1 MAMTCCPDEGVVPG
15 ISYPPITLTHLKLW
29 PEGARPEVKSR
40 SNRDLL
46 HLVPEVCGSRR
57 KSSFENVW
65 RQSHTK
71 TNIWYCL
78 YLESKKNGTNEPIY
92 KTEIESQIQKT
103 NLWLPRE
110 RGGGMNWETGV
121 DIYTPVYINYITN
134 KNYCI
139 TQGTLLSDL

>member
-29 PEGARPEVKSR
+29 PESARPEVKSR
-40 SNRDLL
+40 SKRDLL
-46 HLVPEVCGSRR
+46 HR
-57 KSSFENVW
+57 KCVGVEENQVLRMYDVKV
-65 RQSHTK
+65 RQRK

-103 NLWLPRE
+103 NLCLPRE
-110 RGGGMNWETGV
+110 RGGGINWETGV

-139 TQGTLLSDL
+139 TQGTLLSAL